1 MKAFR
6 NIAGTV
12 VEIDVDVDLNGHPIL
27 PPDTTV
33 DAKPVAQ
40 PGHYV
45 TVVGNAWVQIPEP
58 QEVIAFEYQKQQA
71 QDALGKYKSWYFEQ
85 PTAHNGVLFDADAE
99 ARARLTQAL
108 VIFNEI
114 GYLPPSW
121 IAADNT
127 PVTITTVDDLK
138 AIVGA
143 VQTAFSTRFFEMD
156 AIRQQIIA
164 AANEAELA
172 AIEIPVI
179 PNQM

>member
-6 NIAGTV
+6 NVAGTV
-12 VEIDVDVDLNGHPIL
+12 VEIDVDVDLQGQPIL

-33 DAKPVAQ
+33 DEKPAAQ
-40 PGHYV
+40 AGHYV
-45 TVVGNAWVQIPEP
+45 TVVGKVWVQIPQP
-58 QEVIAFEYQKQQA
+58 QEVIAFDYQKQQA
-71 QDALGKYKSWYFEQ
+71 LEKLATYKGYYLEL
-85 PTAHNGVLFDADAE
+85 PTLFNGVMFDADSE

-108 VIFNEI
+108 VIYNEI

-121 IAADNT
+121 IAADNSS
-127 PVTITTVDDLK
+127 VGLSTIDDLK

-156 AIRQQIIA
+156 SIRQQIIGA
-164 AANEAELA
+164 MNEANLA
-172 AIEIPVI
+172 AIVIPVI

>member
-12 VEIDVDVDLNGHPIL
+12 VEIDVDVDLQGKPIL

-33 DAKPVAQ
+33 DPRPAAQ
-40 PGHYV
+40 AGHYV
-45 TVVGNAWVQIPEP
+45 TVVGKSWVQIPIP
-58 QEVIAFEYQKQQA
+58 QEVIAFEYKKQQA
-71 QDALGKYKSWYFEQ
+71 LEALGRYKTWYFEQ
-85 PTAHNGVLFDADAE
+85 PTEHNNVMFDADTE

-108 VIFNEI
+108 VIYNEI
-114 GYLPPSW
+114 GYLPPAW

-127 PVTITTVDDLK
+127 PVGLNSIDDLK

-156 AIRQQIIA
+156 AIRQQIMNA
-164 AANEAELA
+164 TDEASLA
-172 AIEIPVI
+172 AITIPVI
-179 PNQM
+179 PKQM